1 MEINKK
7 IDSLN
12 TYDLI
17 TKFLQRPG
25 ITSHISKHL
34 SSATMKPVDG
44 VFSSVINDSF
54 IILKFQ
60 ESPKSSQYFKYLAY
74 SNTFDRLD
82 ISSSKNI
89 IDCGYNNTSF
99 YYILSIGNTFS
110 IITPENEINYE
121 TLILKDSIKLSN
133 EIGKKYIIKISCGEN
148 HCLFLTHAGM
158 IYTMGDNTYGQLGLG
173 ENHITKEN
181 KEGILLKDLLN
192 YRINDICAGK
202 NHSFC
207 FGVVREL
214 TKAGNAGPNNNIEF
228 DPKRPYYLFGWGDNS
243 FNQLGMKQINQF
255 NAILRPTKICCNN
268 NLNNPAIIGE
278 ELINISCGLN
288 FSSLLFRNGKLLT
301 FGDNQYNQLIFKE
314 NEIMPNFVHNYIPK
328 KIGKIINVII
338 GGNSL
343 MLMTEFNKLIIF
355 GKYNEPNL
363 DQVTIVDLINNC
375 DNNKYIFND
384 NILKLIVFNNE
395 TPNINIIKNITNV
408 KIDEFL
414 VNVTKKENQKNEN
427 IDKINNKNNEII
439 NNKTNEN
446 IVNKNNELNMKN
458 NIQKNKTQM
467 NKEINNRTLD
477 INSSKKH
484 LKLNS
489 NVGNNAAL
497 RNNGEIKST
506 QIKNLNLKKNKTIK
520 YKNSFTK
527 ISHTTND
534 KVIVTNNLFHKKENK
549 NQYNGA
555 EKKSENLKHM
565 KTYES
570 NGKSSNT
577 QSSEDL
583 KLNNEDNIIQKEKEI
598 INGNDI
604 KENQNGNKNQNNL
617 DINNIEIDN
626 KTFLNKNILQN
637 KIPISQNR
645 YEDNYESFNI
655 LDNDKDLNI
664 KENNKKIEE
673 NKNNGGNMKNGKNN
687 EIKQNLNIL
696 NNFEKEEKNNKN
708 KPSIEII
715 KNKSNIKLDNNENKN
730 IEIQEK
736 ELNKNNKIDKN
747 VKKNNIIETNT
758 TNKNPMNNDNIVKN
772 NIRNGDN
779 TENQNIKKNID
790 NNVSNNTQ
798 NINNFQNKNKEN
810 NNQTNK
816 LLQNIDNNSLIMN
829 NNNNVKTKNQEKK
842 NIDIIN
848 KENNNNKNNGIN
860 TKININN
867 KESNNKILNQ
877 TKKDNIL
884 TSTKKENTNFNDI
897 RNINK
902 ENNQNK
908 INKNNKVL
916 GKENKKT
923 DYLPIKIENI
933 EKKEETTINNL
944 DKKENTNIFRELG
957 QFVSS
962 TMNKIN
968 KYTKNRT
975 DIKKDAF
982 FENIISGNFASKLNN
997 INPKILLN
1005 NIISGVPNRY
1015 RGRFWLKCIGNQL
1028 SITPDYFDINL
1039 SKFYEKYEDT
1049 KESKYKLPFP
1059 YLGIFKENTPLTLDL
1074 CEVINGFVISRP
1086 DIKYNEKISYLVGML
1101 IINMDKYQA
1110 YVSFMNL
1117 ILNPNIIIYYLSN
1130 DKDEPVMEYGYS
1142 NTPTGDEDTNINK
1155 NKKIPSIVEKN
1166 LRRVIFKQLLFHNLP
1181 ELCSNLEL
1189 LNVLPED
1196 YFDEW
1201 NQTIF
1206 SKNFNVD
1213 ISMKIWDLFVVQGEK
1228 IIFDAGIALMKEL
1241 EEELNNCEEKEEA
1254 LDILLNSQMR
1264 EINENN
1270 IMNNM
1275 QKVEYPD
1282 WIQSEVLNM
1291 TEDTII
1297 PINFNKK

>member
-7 IDSLN
+7 IESLN
-12 TYDLI
+12 TYELI

-255 NAILRPTKICCNN
+255 NTILRPTKICCNN

-506 QIKNLNLKKNKTIK
+506 QIKNLNIKKNKTIK

-534 KVIVTNNLFHKKENK
+534 KVIVTDNLFHKKENK

-555 EKKSENLKHM
+555 EKKSENLKYM

-708 KPSIEII
+708 KHSIEII

-747 VKKNNIIETNT
+747 VKKNNIIETNI

-779 TENQNIKKNID
+779 TENQNNKKNID
-790 NNVSNNTQ
+790 NNVSNNIQ